1 MNIRRN
7 LNIFALLL
15 FITACQ
21 KDYYGIPDVIV
32 NETFSTIEHHKLE
45 VAGGYAMSNTG
56 GVAGIL
62 VYNTG
67 GGYVAFDRCS
77 TVNPE
82 KRCAVEVDSTGIVVN
97 DPCSGAKF
105 DIRNGMPSKA
115 PAERPLKPYQVRREG
130 NIIRVIN

>member
-1 MNIRRN
+1 MGIHRKVT
-7 LNIFALLL
+7 LLGLILFAS
-15 FITACQ
+15 ACK

-32 NETFSTIEHHKLE
+32 NQTFSTIEYHQLE
-45 VAGGYAMSNTG
+45 VAGGYAISNTG

-82 KRCAVEVDSTGIVVN
+82 KRCAVEIDSTGIVVL